1 MRQYLYLFLGIS
13 LITACNQGSSE
24 EKIDKLNGY
33 WEIKTAQ
40 LPDGSSK
47 EFQFSEMIDYIQV
60 EQREGFRKKV
70 RPQIDGTFTTSE
82 DEEIFTVKVE
92 NDSINIYYKTPFNSW
107 KETLLSS
114 KEDEISILN
123 EQGIIYTYRKFTPYS
138 IDYGEEK

>member
-1 MRQYLYLFLGIS
+1 MRPYLFLFLGFF

-33 WEIKTAQ
+33 WEIKSAQ

-47 EFQFSEMIDYIQV
+47 EFKFSEMVDYIQV
-60 EQREGFRKKV
+60 EQRDGFRKKV

-82 DEEIFTVKVE
+82 DEETFTVKVE
-92 NDSINIYYKTPFNSW
+92 NDSINIYYKTPFNNW